1 MIECQLRELGEFQY
15 VLSRETNKK
24 KRKGYYSHS
33 VLPIKG
39 VGRDKWP
46 VVVKIDV
53 DYEKYIEEGMTEN
66 EIISQCVDFLNQAP
80 PRKKYAKKKP
90 KPLYGHLEIYKAYL
104 KEDEDGKYIEAELT
118 TDQRKN
124 KNFWREGL
132 KYGKVKMPSKLRR
145 K

>member
-15 VLSRETNKK
+15 VLSRETTKK
-24 KRKGYYSHS
+24 KRKGYYSLS
-33 VLPIKG
+33 VLPVQG
-39 VGRDKWP
+39 LGRDKWP

-53 DYEKYIEEGMTEN
+53 DYEKYIEEGMTED
-66 EIISQCVDFLNQAP
+66 EVIRQCIDFLNQAP

-90 KPLYGHLEIYKAYL
+90 KPLYGHLEIYKAVL

>member
-15 VLSRETNKK
+15 VLSRETTKK

-33 VLPIKG
+33 VLPVQG
-39 VGRDKWP
+39 LGRDKWP

-53 DYEKYIEEGMTEN
+53 DYEKYIEEGLTEDEVIN
-66 EIISQCVDFLNQAP
+66 QCIDFLNQAP

>member
-15 VLSRETNKK
+15 ALSRMGTKK
-24 KRKGYYSHS
+24 KRKGHYSHC

-39 VGRDKWP
+39 LGRERWP
-46 VVVKIDV
+46 VVVQIEV
-53 DYEKYIEEGMTEN
+53 DYEKYIEEGLTQE
-66 EIISQCVDFLNQAP
+66 EIVDQCVDFLNQAP

-90 KPLYGHLEIYKAYL
+90 KPLYGHLEVHKAVL
-104 KEDEDGKYIEAELT
+104 KQDEDGKYIEAELT

>member
-15 VLSRETNKK
+15 VLSRETTKK

-33 VLPIKG
+33 VLPVQG
-39 VGRDKWP
+39 LGRDKWP

-53 DYEKYIEEGMTEN
+53 DYEKYIEEGLTEDEVIN
-66 EIISQCVDFLNQAP
+66 QCIDFLNQAP

-104 KEDEDGKYIEAELT
+104 KED
-118 TDQRKN
+118 
-124 KNFWREGL
+124 
-132 KYGKVKMPSKLRR
+132 
-145 K
+145 

>member
-15 VLSRETNKK
+15 VLSRETTKK

-33 VLPIKG
+33 VLPVQG
-39 VGRDKWP
+39 LGRDKWP

-53 DYEKYIEEGMTEN
+53 DYEKYIEEGMTED
-66 EIISQCVDFLNQAP
+66 EVIRQCIDFLNQAP

-90 KPLYGHLEIYKAYL
+90 KPLYGHLEIYKAVL

-118 TDQRKN
+118 TNQRKN